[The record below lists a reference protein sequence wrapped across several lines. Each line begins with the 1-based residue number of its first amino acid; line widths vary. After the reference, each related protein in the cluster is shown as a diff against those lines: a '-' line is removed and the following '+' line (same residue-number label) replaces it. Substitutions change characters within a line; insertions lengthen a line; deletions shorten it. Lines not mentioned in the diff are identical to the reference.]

1 MLFRSSTG
9 KCLKDAGLPGNEL
22 ARLADLGN
30 QLGIA
35 DADMQVKLLDLYLDE
50 LSKSMDEL
58 REGMKMKIRLCRC
71 LGVMSGIFVMIL
83 LY

>member
-1 MLFRSSTG
+1 
-9 KCLKDAGLPGNEL
+9 
-22 ARLADLGN
+22 
-30 QLGIA
+30 
-35 DADMQVKLLDLYLDE
+35 MQVKLLDLYLDE

-58 REGMKMKIRLCRC
+58 REGMRMKIRLCRC